1 VKFTY
6 RGVRYSEDS
15 HLLAL
20 IAETIEREITYR
32 GNSPKGRIKPNFPLL
47 KYVKQLFRKSETK
60 PVLDPITFWY
70 NHKREFIADCWY
82 LADVNKLDRAWNL
95 TVQLEIL
102 RALKS
107 KPKVK
112 LKYRGVTYYK

>member
-1 VKFTY
+1 MKLTY
-6 RGVRYSEDS
+6 RGVRYREDS
-15 HLLAL
+15 HLLTS
-20 IAETIEREITYR
+20 IAETISAEITYR
-32 GNSPKGRIKPNFPLL
+32 GNSPQGRIKPNFPWL
-47 KYVKQLFRKSETK
+47 KYVMQPFRKSETR
-60 PVLDPITFWY
+60 PILNPTTFWY